1 MRRKL
6 TIKKVRQH
14 YKRKYWRL
22 FGFPTQQQTSWR
34 PALRKTCITMWSV
47 LDLTKEFDEV
57 CLLIVQK
64 MTPRGSYNSVDQS
77 QALLSEWGR
86 GEKGLGY
93 CEIPRNLAQPQA
105 RHLQRR
111 WQAWTRQGPHLTW
124 IASGLGNQTRPGQ
137 QPSSQCQFAEE
148 SDCLATEINPDTLV
162 PQPIGT
168 CKRMGGRK
176 VLGLT
181 CDLQMRK
188 MSSTIW
194 SLPPSLIILD
204 GWLIFVKVIY

>member
-1 MRRKL
+1 M
-6 TIKKVRQH
+6 IC
-14 YKRKYWRL
+14 
-22 FGFPTQQQTSWR
+22 TSN
-34 PALRKTCITMWSV
+34 
-47 LDLTKEFDEV
+47 LTKEFDEV

-168 CKRMGGRK
+168 YKRMGGRK
-176 VLGLT
+176 VVGLT
-181 CDLQMRK
+181 CESYIIRRRVFVLGT
-188 MSSTIW
+188 ST
-194 SLPPSLIILD
+194 SALNVCECFGVRRP
-204 GWLIFVKVIY
+204 F

>member
-1 MRRKL
+1 
-6 TIKKVRQH
+6 
-14 YKRKYWRL
+14 
-22 FGFPTQQQTSWR
+22 
-34 PALRKTCITMWSV
+34 MWCTGN
-47 LDLTKEFDEV
+47 LTKEFDEV
-57 CLLIVQK
+57 CLPIVQK
-64 MTPRGSYNSVDQS
+64 MTPRGSDKSVDRS

-93 CEIPRNLAQPQA
+93 CEILRNLAQPQA
-105 RHLQRR
+105 RHLQRP
-111 WQAWTRQGPHLTW
+111 WQAWTAAELSMSIRRRVRL
-124 IASGLGNQTRPGQ
+124 SGQRH
-137 QPSSQCQFAEE
+137 QPRNTCTS
-148 SDCLATEINPDTLV
+148 V

-204 GWLIFVKVIY
+204 GWLIFVKVIYYKEGICTRY